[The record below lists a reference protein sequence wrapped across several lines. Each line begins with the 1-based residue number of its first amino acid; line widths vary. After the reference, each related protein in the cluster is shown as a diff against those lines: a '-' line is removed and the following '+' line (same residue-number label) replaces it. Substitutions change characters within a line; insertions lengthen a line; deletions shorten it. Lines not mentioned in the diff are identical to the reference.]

1 LRPPLALILA
11 LLATPA
17 LAWEVSTDGPVCV
30 LTHAEA
36 DIALRLTYD
45 PGPPLYTIT
54 LTRTESDW
62 PDAPVFA
69 LQFAGPQPNLISTD
83 RHVTDGPALTVT
95 DRGFGNVLDGLQFND
110 TATALIGDAEISI
123 PLEDAAAAIAT
134 FRACTSAPSA

>member
-30 LTHAEA
+30 VTHAEA
-36 DIALRLTYD
+36 DIAIRLTYD

-54 LTRTESDW
+54 LTRAENDW

-83 RHVTDGPALTVT
+83 RHVTEGRALSVT

-110 TATALIGDAEISI
+110 TATALIGDTEISI
-123 PLEDAAAAIAT
+123 PLENAAAAIAT
-134 FRACTSAPSA
+134 FRACISAPSA